1 VRLHD
6 GPGHDLDATECRRL
20 LGTARIGRLSFTD
33 GAMPAIVPVPFS
45 MHDDAVLIP
54 AHRDGDLVRG
64 ARGSVVALGVDSY
77 RDVPG
82 PGWSV
87 TVVGPSHV
95 LGDARSVARIDAL
108 GLFGERSTS
117 ASWCYIS
124 VALSLVRG
132 RRTGHPS

>member
-1 VRLHD
+1 VRPHD
-6 GPGHDLDATECRRL
+6 GPGEDLDATECRRL

-33 GAMPAIVPVPFS
+33 GAMPAIVPVPFA
-45 MHDDAVLIP
+45 MHDEAVLIP

-64 ARGSVVALGVDSY
+64 VRGSVVALGVDSY

-82 PGWSV
+82 PGWNV
-87 TVVGPSHV
+87 TVVGPSRV

-108 GLFGERSTS
+108 GLFDGRSAC

-124 VALSLVRG
+124 VQLSLIRG
-132 RRTGHPS
+132 RRTDRPS